1 MSDTPT
7 KRPAKKAAATKRVA
21 RPREDV
27 ERAIASEEVRAR
39 AELTEEPKADSP
51 IPAAPADD
59 EVFVIEPV
67 IERYRYMFA
76 GGRIMD
82 VTSPYRSDSND
93 RGKVLVEAQRRWG
106 GKKDDWRIE
115 GSTRLT
121 IEE

>member
-7 KRPAKKAAATKRVA
+7 PKKRVA
-21 RPREDV
+21 KRVAPPP
-27 ERAIASEEVRAR
+27 
-39 AELTEEPKADSP
+39 EPTN
-51 IPAAPADD
+51 DD

-82 VTSPYRSDSND
+82 VSSPYQSNSTD
-93 RGKVLVEAQRRWG
+93 RGKVLAEAHRRWG

-115 GSTRLT
+115 GSTRLSDAG
-121 IEE
+121 EPSP